1 MIEVSRFSNRSRVPL
16 YLQVASAMRARIDSK
31 QWLPGQRIPALSEL
45 QEEYRITRVTIR
57 KAIDTLSR
65 EGLLWSKAGRGTFL
79 TDKVVSRQWYQLA
92 TTWDALIDQIK
103 DNVPKRVDV
112 VDPPEFPSLREGEG
126 RLAPEYVFMRSLQ
139 YKDGDPYVVVSVHLS
154 NDVFRLARRQF
165 SRHPALSVLGSIEK
179 VKVRD
184 AHQTVSI
191 GTADMDVAQLLNIE
205 LGATVAE
212 CRCAV
217 IDDSGA
223 AIYIADII
231 YRKDAIK
238 LHIDLLANRGEANGR
253 LVD

>member
-1 MIEVSRFSNRSRVPL
+1 
-16 YLQVASAMRARIDSK
+16 MRARIDNK

-92 TTWDALIDQIK
+92 TSWDALIDQIK
-103 DNVPKRVDV
+103 DNVPERVDV
-112 VDPPEFPSLREGEG
+112 AEPPKFPLLREGEG

-139 YKDGDPYVVVSVHLS
+139 YKDGDPYVIVSVHLS
-154 NDVFRLARRQF
+154 RDVFRLAPKQF
-165 SRHPALSVLGSIEK
+165 SRHPALSVLGSIEAI
-179 VKVRD
+179 KVRD
-184 AHQTVSI
+184 AHQTVTI
-191 GTADMDVAQLLNIE
+191 GTADMDAAQLLNIE
-205 LGATVAE
+205 LGASVAE

-217 IDDSGA
+217 VDHEGTA
-223 AIYIADII
+223 VYIADII

-238 LHIDLLANRGEANGR
+238 LRIDLLANRDDRSGPGYFR
-253 LVD
+253 PTCSVRGDQ